1 MKKNIRRLI
10 LAALVLCSIFSSAQ
24 VGVGTTTPNSTLDVR
39 GSFATKYRSITAST
53 TAGTDNAI
61 VYTGITTATVTLPN
75 ATTCSGR
82 EYWIKQE
89 STTVPTPTLTV
100 STVSSQTIDGNGT
113 SWTLDEPNE
122 VLRIVSDGANWI
134 VLSQEV
140 PVAKTDTTGG
150 AWLQGGNNVPTTKA
164 IGTIANFDLP
174 FITNNVEVMRLKTTG
189 YLGLGTTSPAGRF
202 HSVTQGSDAANN
214 YYFDDYG
221 SGTTQGFYL
230 RKSRGTLASPSD
242 LVTNDQIGF
251 LRFVPRYNGS
261 LGTSAIS
268 SIESYYKG
276 SGTDSLSDLRFYTS
290 AAERMRMDEF
300 GNVAIG
306 ATSFNATNP
315 EKLLVDAGTTTSY
328 NVIAG
333 RGSINNYLQLN
344 IQNRSDGTSASSDV
358 VASNNSGTETSYFV
372 DMGINSSGYS
382 NSSLPILDGANN
394 AYLYSTG
401 YDFVIGNATSGK
413 NMIFFTNGFA
423 STDEKM
429 RITSAGNVG
438 IGTTAPTDKLTVAGI
453 IAPSADNTYTLGKS
467 GARWS
472 AVWSANGTIQTSD
485 MRLKT
490 NIRPL
495 NYGLKEVLQMHPI
508 RYNWKTNPTA
518 NPKIGLI
525 AQEVQQLVPEV
536 VVGNEKKEMLGMNY
550 SELVPVLINAVKE
563 LDQKIE
569 KMEKEIKSIKEN

>member
-1 MKKNIRRLI
+1 MKSLFVIGI
-10 LAALVLCSIFSSAQ
+10 LVFSMQVKAQ
-24 VGVGTTTPNSTLDVR
+24 VGIGTTSPNSTLDVR
-39 GSFATKYRSITAST
+39 GSFSTKYRSITAST
-53 TAGTDNAI
+53 TAAADNAI
-61 VYTGITTATVTLPN
+61 VYTGTTIATVTLPT
-75 ATTCSGR
+75 AITCSGR
-82 EYWIKQE
+82 EYWIKQA

-100 STVSSQTIDGNGT
+100 STVSSQTIDGL
-113 SWTLDEPNE
+113 SSPWTLDEPNE
-122 VLRIVSDGANWI
+122 VLRIVSDGSNWI
-134 VLSQEV
+134 VLSQEI
-140 PVAKTDTTGG
+140 PVAKSDTTGG
-150 AWLQGGNNVPTTKA
+150 AWLQGGNNVPSVKA
-164 IGTIANFDLP
+164 IGTIGNFDLP
-174 FITNNVEVMRLKTTG
+174 FITNNAEVMRLKTTTG
-189 YLGLGTTSPAGRF
+189 YLGLGTTAPSGRF

-230 RKSRGTLASPSD
+230 RKSRGTFSAPAD
-242 LVTNDQIGF
+242 LVANDQIGF

-276 SGTDSLSDLRFYTS
+276 SGTDSLSDMRFYTS

-306 ATSFNATNP
+306 TTTFNATNP

-344 IQNRSDGTSASSDV
+344 IQNRSAGTSASSDV

-382 NSSLPILDGANN
+382 NSSFPILDGANN

-401 YDFVIGNATSGK
+401 YDFTIGNATSGR
-413 NMIFFTNGFA
+413 NLIFFTNGFA

-429 RITSAGNVG
+429 RITSTGNVG

-453 IAPSADNTYTLGKS
+453 IAPSADNTYSLGKS

-485 MRLKT
+485 ARLKT
-490 NIRPL
+490 NINPL
-495 NYGLKEVLQMHPI
+495 NYGLKEILQMHPV
-508 RYNWKTNPTA
+508 RYNWKTEPTA

-525 AQEVQQLVPEV
+525 AQEVQKLVPEV
-536 VVGNEKKEMLGMNY
+536 VIGNEKTDMLGMNY
-550 SELVPVLINAVKE
+550 AELVPVLINAVKE

-569 KMEKEIKSIKEN
+569 NIEKEIKSIRKN

>member
-1 MKKNIRRLI
+1 MKNLFAIAMLLLSVHAK
-10 LAALVLCSIFSSAQ
+10 AQ
-24 VGVGTTTPNSTLDVR
+24 LGIGTSTPNSTLDVR

-53 TAGTDNAI
+53 TAGTDNTI
-61 VYTGITTATVTLPN
+61 VYTGTAAATVTLPN

-82 EYWIKQE
+82 EYWIKQA
-89 STTVPTPTLTV
+89 STTIPTPTLTINA
-100 STVSSQTIDGNGT
+100 VSSQTIDGSGT

-122 VLRIVSDGANWI
+122 VVRIISDGSNWLI
-134 VLSQEV
+134 LSQEI

-150 AWLQGGNNVPTTKA
+150 AWLQGGNSVPSAKA
-164 IGTIANFDLP
+164 IGTIGNYDLP
-174 FITNNVEVMRLKTTG
+174 FITNNTEVMRLKTTG
-189 YLGLGTTSPAGRF
+189 YLGLGTTAPSGRF
-202 HSVTQGSDAANN
+202 HLVTQGSDAANN

-221 SGTTQGFYL
+221 AGTTQGFYI
-230 RKSRGTLASPSD
+230 RKSRGTVAAPSD
-242 LVTNDQIGF
+242 LVLNDQIGF

-261 LGTSAIS
+261 LGTSAVS

-276 SGTDSLSDLRFYTS
+276 SGTDNLTDLRFYTS
-290 AAERMRMDEF
+290 ASERMRLDEF

-358 VASNNSGTETSYFV
+358 VASNNSGNETSFFV

-382 NSSLPILDGANN
+382 NNSLPILDGANN
-394 AYLYSTG
+394 AYLYATG
-401 YDFVIGNATSGK
+401 NDFVIGNASSGR
-413 NMIFFTNGFA
+413 NLVFFTNGFA

-429 RITSAGNVG
+429 RITNTGNVG

-485 MRLKT
+485 VRLKT
-490 NIRPL
+490 NIKPL
-495 NYGLKEVLQMHPI
+495 SYGLNEVLLMHPI
-508 RYNWKTNPTA
+508 RYNWKTDPTSHA
-518 NPKIGLI
+518 KIGLI
-525 AQEVQQLVPEV
+525 AQEVKRLVPEV
-536 VVGNEKKEMLGMNY
+536 VTGDETKEMLGMNY
-550 SELVPVLINAVKE
+550 AELVPVLINAVKE
-563 LDQKIE
+563 LDKKIE
-569 KMEKEIKSIKEN
+569 KIEKEIKAIRHN

>member
-1 MKKNIRRLI
+1 MKKLLI
-10 LAALVLCSIFSSAQ
+10 ACFLLASFCSKAQ
-24 VGVGTTTPNSTLDVR
+24 IGIGTTSPNSTLDVR
-39 GSFATKYRSITAST
+39 GSFSTKYRSITGST
-53 TAGTDNAI
+53 TASTDNLIA
-61 VYTGITTATVTLPN
+61 YTGTTAATITLPN

-82 EYWIKQE
+82 EYWIKQA
-89 STTVPTPTLTV
+89 STTVPTPTLTI
-100 STVSSQTIDGNGT
+100 SAVSSQTIDGAGT

-122 VLRIVSDGANWI
+122 VVRIVSDGTNWI
-134 VLSQEV
+134 ILNQEI

-150 AWLQGGNNVPTTKA
+150 AWLQGGNNVPSVKSL
-164 IGTIANFDLP
+164 GTIGNYDLP
-174 FITNNVEVMRLKTTG
+174 FITNNTEVMRLKTTG
-189 YLGLGTTSPAGRF
+189 YLGLGTTTPSGRF
-202 HSVTQGSDAANN
+202 HLITQGSDAANN

-221 SGTTQGFYL
+221 TGTTQGFYL
-230 RKSRGTLASPSD
+230 RKSRGTYASPSD
-242 LVTNDQIGF
+242 LTANDQIGF

-261 LGTSAIS
+261 LSTSAVS
-268 SIESYYKG
+268 SVESYYKG
-276 SGTDSLSDLRFYTS
+276 SGTDSLTDLRFYTS
-290 AAERMRMDEF
+290 AAERMRIGES

-344 IQNRSDGTSASSDV
+344 IQNRSAGTSASSDV

-401 YDFVIGNATSGK
+401 NDFVIGNATSGK
-413 NMIFFTNGFA
+413 NLVFFTNGFA
-423 STDEKM
+423 TTDEKM
-429 RITSAGNVG
+429 RITNTGNIG
-438 IGTTAPTDKLTVAGI
+438 IGTTSPADKLTVAGI
-453 IAPSADNTYTLGKS
+453 ISPSADNTYSLGKS

-485 MRLKT
+485 ARLKT

-495 NYGLKEVLQMHPI
+495 GYGLKEVLQMCPV
-508 RYNWKTNPTA
+508 RYNWKNSPATND
-518 NPKIGLI
+518 KIGLI
-525 AQEVQQLVPEV
+525 AQQVQKLIPEV
-536 VVGNEKKEMLGMNY
+536 VTGDEKKEMLGMNY
-550 SELVPVLINAVKE
+550 AELVPVLINAIKE
-563 LDQKIE
+563 LDKKID
-569 KMEKEIKSIKEN
+569 KVEKEIKTIKNR

>member
-1 MKKNIRRLI
+1 MKKLFAIGMF
-10 LAALVLCSIFSSAQ
+10 VLSLYAKAQ
-24 VGVGTTTPNSTLDVR
+24 VGIGTTSPNSTLDVR
-39 GSFATKYRSITAST
+39 GSFSAKYRSITAST
-53 TAGTDNAI
+53 TAAADNAI
-61 VYTGITTATVTLPN
+61 VYTGIAAATVTLPN

-82 EYWIKQE
+82 EYWIKQA
-89 STTVPTPTLTV
+89 STTLPTPTLTI
-100 STVSSQTIDGNGT
+100 STVSSQTIDGLV
-113 SWTLDEPNE
+113 SPWTLDEPNE
-122 VLRIVSDGANWI
+122 VVRIASDGSNWI
-134 VLSQEV
+134 ILSQEI
-140 PVAKTDTTGG
+140 PVAKSDTTGG
-150 AWLQGGNNVPTTKA
+150 AWLQGGNNVPSVKA
-164 IGTIANFDLP
+164 IGTIGNFDLP
-174 FITNNVEVMRLKTTG
+174 FITNNTEVMRLKTTG
-189 YLGLGTTSPAGRF
+189 YLGLGTTAPSGRF
-202 HSVTQGSDAANN
+202 HLVTQGSDAANN

-221 SGTTQGFYL
+221 SGTTQGFYI
-230 RKSRGTLASPSD
+230 RKSRGTFSSPLDLAI
-242 LVTNDQIGF
+242 NDQIGF

-268 SIESYYKG
+268 SVESYYKG

-306 ATSFNATNP
+306 ATSFNAANP

-382 NSSLPILDGANN
+382 NSSLPVLDGANN

-401 YDFVIGNATSGK
+401 YDFIIGNATSGK
-413 NMIFFTNGFA
+413 NMVFFTNGFA
-423 STDEKM
+423 TTDEKM
-429 RITSAGNVG
+429 RITSTGNVG

-453 IAPSADNTYTLGKS
+453 IAPSADNTYSLGKS

-490 NIRPL
+490 NIKPL
-495 NYGLKEVLQMHPI
+495 NYGLREVLQMHPV
-508 RYNWKTNPTA
+508 RYNWKTDPTA
-518 NPKIGLI
+518 NAKIGLI

-536 VVGNEKKEMLGMNY
+536 VIGNEKTEMLGMNY
-550 SELVPVLINAVKE
+550 AELIPVLINAVKE
-563 LDQKIE
+563 LDQKI
-569 KMEKEIKSIKEN
+569 KRIEKEIKSIKEN